1 MTRVLNG
8 LQKKGKARLAAGP
21 IVSVVLAG
29 ALSAMCSGASA
40 ATHRLPLLPSAS
52 DAPREGVVR
61 ILNHS
66 GEAGD
71 VAVTAIDDSGRAFG
85 PVTLS
90 VEAGQVIEF
99 SSMDL
104 ERGNAD
110 KGIATGIGGGQGDWR
125 LVLET
130 DLDIEPLVQVRTP
143 SGFIG
148 ELDATVP
155 RRSFY
160 HVVPLLA
167 PSGAFARGGQLRLV
181 NGSDSSALVILFG
194 IDDSGRVAPGQIS
207 TILPGGGARTFDALE
222 LEQGKPGLLRGRLGH
237 GTGDWRLLV
246 FADGEI
252 EVMTL
257 LENPAGPLA
266 NLSSVGAADQDISLF
281 PPAGDPQRLGLLR
294 IANRSEE
301 ERAVRIHAFDDAG
314 RRHGPVTLDIEARRT
329 VSIDSND
336 LEHGDPANGLSTGL
350 GDGDGDWRLW
360 LESPLDLDVQ
370 VHVRTPDGFTTS
382 VHDGAARIGQRHYAP
397 WFNPAGEALSQGRLR
412 LVNPSDEAAGIA
424 IVGWDDEGAP
434 APGGAV
440 VLTLPAGASRSL
452 DAAALE
458 EGAEGLNGSL
468 GQGSGSWRFALRSD
482 VDIRAMNLVESADG
496 YLSGVSMSRTLAHFP
511 DACFDSADDAD
522 GDGVSDRC
530 EEGLPSDLLS
540 LAGCTDGRYVDDP
553 GNRPGLVGDC
563 RVLVGIANAWAGDG
577 GLPEDHALR
586 RWGTGEQ
593 ARLESWEGIEVARG
607 RVVGVDLGGSRQQP
621 GELGGALPPELGQLT
636 ELATLDLSYNRL
648 TGPIPAELGQLTRL
662 ARLDLSFNRLSGAIP
677 SELGNMAALRELN
690 LSNNRL
696 TGTVPWV
703 FRGRVASGHLTM
715 HYGGNRITGL
725 EAPVQTHL
733 PVFSPD
739 PADNG
744 NASHHSVAYFQG
756 PLVWEWN
763 WRDNPE
769 EHQRPL
775 LGRWAVLAVRIDHET
790 EEPPPV
796 ATRVLDSSGAV
807 LAERLDAAAPPAT
820 AATAPGRWRTEYL
833 FELPG
838 SLYRAGH
845 RIVHEIDPDND
856 MAETD
861 ETDNVAEP
869 IALYGTEARR
879 LRITFIPVYFPGQEP
894 PSLDADLL
902 MRGIAAYWPIAD
914 DYEAAVAA
922 PFESNASSLFRL
934 LNSLRARWNAEADPD
949 EFYLG
954 VFAEPWSSGLGIAY
968 RPGRVA
974 VSEFSESNTIPHEL
988 GHNLNLRHP
997 PGCEA
1002 TSPDSRYPYPNGG
1015 LGDVPGWDPL
1025 WLHQVSS
1032 EDESYADVMSY
1043 CGNLKFVSDYHYR
1056 KASDYLRTRVP
1067 PRPAAA
1073 SLLPAWTGGGAG
1085 LGPASANPPSAD
1097 GPLAGPVSEVS
1108 ASVALTGR
1116 IDAAGEW
1123 SLTHAQE
1130 SAKGPRAPSPDG
1142 AYTLVLF
1149 DADGLELHRE
1159 PVSADAVS
1167 HGPEA
1172 GWAAR
1177 VPVTPRPARE
1187 LAILDAQGIAV
1198 LRTAL
1203 PIMP

>member
-1 MTRVLNG
+1 MADEMICRE
-8 LQKKGKARLAAGP
+8 RPSRRRSPILAL
-21 IVSVVLAG
+21 LAIWSCPA
-29 ALSAMCSGASA
+29 ALA
-40 ATHRLPLLPSAS
+40 ATHHLPLLPSAS
-52 DAPREGVVR
+52 DALREGMVR

-66 GEAGD
+66 GEAGE
-71 VAVTAIDDSGRAFG
+71 VVVTAIDDAGAVFG
-85 PVTLS
+85 PIGLELKAR
-90 VEAGQVIEF
+90 EAIHF
-99 SSMDL
+99 SSADL
-104 ERGNAD
+104 ERGNAAR
-110 KGIATGIGGGQGDWR
+110 GIAAGIGGGQGDWR

-130 DLDIEPLVQVRTP
+130 ELDIEPLAYVQT
-143 SGFIG
+143 SAGFIDG
-148 ELDATVP
+148 LNDTLP
-155 RRSFY
+155 TPSFY
-160 HVVPLLA
+160 HRVALPAPSPGFPGGGRLRLINGSAAGVNVIMFGFDDAGLLA
-167 PSGAFARGGQLRLV
+167 PGHVRAA
-181 NGSDSSALVILFG
+181 
-194 IDDSGRVAPGQIS
+194 
-207 TILPGGGARTFDALE
+207 LPGGGSRTLDARE
-222 LEQGKPGLLRGRLGH
+222 LEQGASGLDGRLGD
-237 GTGDWRLLV
+237 GAGDWRVLV
-246 FADGEI
+246 FADGAI
-252 EVMTL
+252 EAMVL
-257 LENPAGPLA
+257 LESPSGALA
-266 NLSSVGAADQDISLF
+266 NLSEAAASGGDIAWFPAAGGAL
-281 PPAGDPQRLGLLR
+281 REGLLR
-294 IANRSEE
+294 IASRSG
-301 ERAVRIHAFDDAG
+301 AGPVRIHAVDDSG
-314 RRHGPVTLDIEARRT
+314 LGHGPVTLNLAAGRT
-329 VSIDSND
+329 VILDSD
-336 LEHGDPANGLSTGL
+336 SLEQGDPANGLPAGI
-350 GDGDGDWRLW
+350 GDGTGDWRIR
-360 LESPLDLDVQ
+360 LESALELDIAAY
-370 VHVRTPDGFTTS
+370 VRTQDGFLTS
-382 VHDGAARIGQRHYAP
+382 AHRGTASDDRRHYVP
-397 WFNPAGEALSQGRLR
+397 RFNPAGETGPSSRLR
-412 LVNPSDEAAGIA
+412 LANPSEDPAQVTIL
-424 IVGWDDEGAP
+424 GWDDEGVA
-434 APGGAV
+434 ATGGAV
-440 VLTLPAGASRSL
+440 GLTLPAGTSRSVGPT
-452 DAAALE
+452 ALE
-458 EGAEGLNGSL
+458 EGAQGLSGQF
-468 GQGSGSWRFALRSD
+468 GQGEGRWRLAVRSD
-482 VDIRAMNLVESADG
+482 RPVRVLNLAESGAG
-496 YLSGVSMSRTLAHFP
+496 HVTVLAASPAPAHFP
-511 DACFDSADDAD
+511 DACFDGTDANGNGLSDDCEGRPPAGLLQASGCAD
-522 GDGVSDRC
+522 GRFIG
-530 EEGLPSDLLS
+530 
-540 LAGCTDGRYVDDP
+540 DP
-553 GNRPGLVGDC
+553 DANPGLVGDC
-563 RVLVGIANAWAGDG
+563 RVLVGIVNGWALQGDV
-577 GLPEDHALR
+577 PEDHALR
-586 RWGTGEQ
+586 LWGRAEQ
-593 ARLESWEGIEVARG
+593 EKLDSWDGIEVSGG
-607 RVVGVDLGGSRQQP
+607 RVVAIDLAGSRQQP
-621 GELGGALPPELGQLT
+621 GELGGAVAPELGQLT
-636 ELATLDLSYNRL
+636 ELTSLDLSYNRL
-648 TGPIPAELGQLTRL
+648 TGTVPAELARLTRL

-696 TGTVPWV
+696 TETVPWV
-703 FRGRVASGHLTM
+703 FRDRVAGGHLTM
-715 HYGGNRITGL
+715 HYGGNAVTGL
-725 EAPVQTHL
+725 EAPLLTHL

-763 WRDNPE
+763 WRDDPE

-1056 KASDYLRTRVP
+1056 RASDYLRTRVP

-1203 PIMP
+1203 PALTGGLD